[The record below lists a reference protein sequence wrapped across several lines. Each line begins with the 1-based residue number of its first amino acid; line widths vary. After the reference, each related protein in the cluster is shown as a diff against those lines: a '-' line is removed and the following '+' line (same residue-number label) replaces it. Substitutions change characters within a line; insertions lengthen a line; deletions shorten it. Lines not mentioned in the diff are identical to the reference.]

1 MCDIGGAFQKILIG
15 GASQKIL
22 GGGDA
27 PPPVMVRESPIADQ
41 AKADAEAASKAAQ
54 ATTARRR
61 RVRAS
66 SLLATGGEGDV
77 SAPLTA
83 QPAAKQTL
91 GS

>member
-1 MCDIGGAFQKILIG
+1 MCNIGSVFERV
-15 GASQKIL
+15 L

-27 PPPVMVRESPIADQ
+27 PPPIVVRESPLADQ
-41 AKADAEAASKAAQ
+41 AKAEADAAAKAAQ

-66 SLLATGGEGDV
+66 SLLATGGEGDL
-77 SAPLTA
+77 SAPVTA

>member
-1 MCDIGGAFQKILIG
+1 MCNVGGVFE
-15 GASQKIL
+15 KIL

-27 PPPVMVRESPIADQ
+27 PPPVVVRESPLADQ

-66 SLLATGGEGDV
+66 SLLATGGEGDT

-83 QPAAKQTL
+83 QPYAAAKQTL
-91 GS
+91 GG

>member
-1 MCDIGGAFQKILIG
+1 MCDLGGSIQKLF
-15 GASQKIL
+15 

-27 PPPVMVRESPIADQ
+27 PPPVVVRESPLADQ
-41 AKADAEAASKAAQ
+41 AKADAEASSKAAQ

-66 SLLATGGEGDV
+66 SLLATGGEGDT